1 MAETMGM
8 VTCLDCGT
16 SITGPDG
23 EGMTSNEVVILELV
37 RPVASAIMTTPG
49 RTFCVNTERNVD
61 RRKRISSSTV
71 ITAVMPVSTSCLCV
85 YGREDMASANA
96 S

>member
-1 MAETMGM
+1 M

-23 EGMTSNEVVILELV
+23 EGMTVERGGYPRTGAPGRVGDDDD
-37 RPVASAIMTTPG
+37 PG